1 MTLKRF
7 FLFNSIISVLSS
19 LALLLM
25 PASILELF
33 SMPNNAAT
41 KVLLQLFGVELLGSG
56 LITLFAINTKELRS
70 QRSLTLSFFI
80 ADGIG
85 FIVALGGLLSGAMNL
100 LGWFVALALLIL
112 ALGFGY
118 FQFIGP
124 TS

>member
-1 MTLKRF
+1 MRLKRF
-7 FLFNSIISVLSS
+7 FLINSIISVFFS

-33 SMPNNAAT
+33 GMPNNAAT
-41 KVLLQLFGVELLGSG
+41 KVLLQFFGVQLLGAG

-70 QRSLTLSFFI
+70 QRSLTLAFFI
-80 ADGIG
+80 ADGVG
-85 FIVALGGLLSGAMNL
+85 FIVALGGLLSGAMNF
-100 LGWFVALALLIL
+100 LGWALALAYLLL

-124 TS
+124 SS